1 MFSNTGKLCL
11 KLFKISCEEIPLFFD
26 WKAEYSNP
34 GQCPKKSIE
43 LYLKRQKLWIDPIHF
58 IICFLREVYSQK
70 TGTGG
75 WQIRNAIGFTF
86 LWLCLLMQQ
95 FSKILFSQL
104 NFAMANWWQCRK
116 LYYTTSAWLG
126 GMPALGLLF
135 GGYYQNWLNFSRMKN
150 SENMNA
156 FPISQQWQGERGTRK
171 ARENYCQ
178 VNTQKNPVKII
189 AKLTRRKSPRKLLW
203 KGRKRPSPHAALRNR
218 WHTQFYQIHNGF
230 K

>member
-75 WQIRNAIGFTF
+75 VTDKERHRVYIFMIVSFNATVFENPVLSIKLCNGELVAVRKTVLYDICMTRRNASTRITF
-86 LWLCLLMQQ
+86 LGD
-95 FSKILFSQL
+95 
-104 NFAMANWWQCRK
+104 
-116 LYYTTSAWLG
+116 TTRIDLIFHG
-126 GMPALGLLF
+126 
-135 GGYYQNWLNFSRMKN
+135 
-150 SENMNA
+150 
-156 FPISQQWQGERGTRK
+156 
-171 ARENYCQ
+171 
-178 VNTQKNPVKII
+178 
-189 AKLTRRKSPRKLLW
+189 
-203 KGRKRPSPHAALRNR
+203 
-218 WHTQFYQIHNGF
+218 
-230 K
+230 